1 VPTAPRAI
9 AADTPTAA
17 PVAANPNAPITPA
30 FTPRAGATTSS
41 PRPGAAPTRA
51 VILLDPTGTNASN
64 LGASV

>member
-1 VPTAPRAI
+1 MPTAPRAI

-41 PRPGAAPTRA
+41 PRAGAAPTRA
-51 VILLDPTGTNASN
+51 VILDPTGTNASN